1 MGYFIQSRRSHML
14 VASSRQICMGVTL
27 TGLGPFMT
35 TNLWSAS
42 TVEPAAMAENAKLD
56 AEIKPYAKV
65 SGVSGTINSIGSD
78 TLNNLITLWAEG
90 FRKQYPNVKIQVEGK
105 GSSTA
110 PPALIEGTAQLG
122 PMSRTMK
129 SSEVDAFEAKFG
141 YPPTPYPVAVDA
153 LALFVNKDNR
163 VKG

>member
-1 MGYFIQSRRSHML
+1 MPQEPTTVQRALCVALFAVLYAVIILPPACAGQSD
-14 VASSRQICMGVTL
+14 GK
-27 TGLGPFMT
+27 
-35 TNLWSAS
+35 
-42 TVEPAAMAENAKLD
+42 EAALR
-56 AEIKPYAKV
+56 PYHKV

-110 PPALIEGTAQLG
+110 PPALIENTAQLG

-129 SSEVDAFEAKFG
+129 SSEIDAFETKFG
-141 YPPTPYPVAVDA
+141 YPPPRTRSPSMPWRCSSTRTIRSPD
-153 LALFVNKDNR
+153 
-163 VKG
+163 